1 MPSVAL
7 KDISKRYKIYP
18 SAQDRLKEILTFGRV
33 DYGHE
38 FWALKN
44 IDFSV
49 EPGSILGILGRNGAG
64 KSTLLKIISGVLQP
78 TGGEVEVN
86 GRLSALLQLGAG
98 FNGEF
103 TGREN
108 VLLNGLILGID
119 RQEMAERFDEIA
131 AFADLGE
138 FMNQPVKTYS
148 SGMRARLGFA
158 VSVNVEPDVLI
169 VDETLSVGDAVFRQM
184 GLQKMRE
191 LMNSGTT
198 ILFVSHGLGMIR
210 SFCTEA
216 LLLHQGEMI
225 ASGEVGETLDRYQ
238 ALVSNAEAE
247 KRGQGQ
253 KKKESA
259 ASDSDDSDT
268 PSFKNDPKLENRSAL
283 RYGTGEAKISNV
295 EILNESRQVVDTVVS
310 GSTVSIRVYLEY
322 AENVGNTSLRVTL
335 RNPTGLE
342 VFSTNTWAEGVQMG
356 KRTEGEQIIVDFTF
370 EVPLQQ
376 GNYSVSAA
384 LSHSRNKDHYLD
396 RVDVATMFKIALPEG
411 RKPIDGLV
419 DVPTQVEVHN
429 PIQNTV
435 REQEGSSV

>member
-1 MPSVAL
+1 MPSVDL

-18 SAQDRLKEILTFGRV
+18 RAQDRLKEILTLGKV
-33 DYGHE
+33 DSGHE

-78 TGGEVEVN
+78 TSGEVEVN

-119 RQEMAERFDEIA
+119 RQEMIERFDEIA

-184 GLQKMRE
+184 GLQKMKD

-198 ILFVSHGLGMIR
+198 ILFVSHSLEMVR
-210 SFCTEA
+210 NFCTEA
-216 LLLHQGEMI
+216 LLLHQGEMV
-225 ASGEVGETLDRYQ
+225 ASGGVGETLDSYQ
-238 ALVSNAEAE
+238 ALISSTEAK
-247 KRGQGQ
+247 KRGRKQ
-253 KKKESA
+253 KNKKESA
-259 ASDSDDSDT
+259 IEGSNGNGT
-268 PSFKNDPKLENRSAL
+268 PAFKNDPKLGLRSTL
-283 RYGTGEAKISNV
+283 RYGTGESRISNV
-295 EILNESRQVVDTVVS
+295 EILDENKQTVDEVVS
-310 GSTVSIRVYLEY
+310 GSTISVRVYLQYEGS
-322 AENVGNTSLRVTL
+322 VGSSSLGITL
-335 RNPTGLE
+335 RNPAGLE
-342 VFSTNTWAEGVQMG
+342 VFSTSTKAENVEIG
-356 KRTEGEQIIVDFTF
+356 KRAGGDQAIVDFTF
-370 EVPLQQ
+370 RVPLQQ
-376 GNYSVSAA
+376 GAYSVSIA
-384 LSHSRNKDHYLD
+384 LSRAKNKDLHLD
-396 RVDVATMFKIALPEG
+396 RVDIATVFKITRPEDRG
-411 RKPIDGLV
+411 PIAGLI
-419 DVPTQVEVHN
+419 DLPTQVEVHS
-429 PIQNTV
+429 PV
-435 REQEGSSV
+435 RQQESSSA